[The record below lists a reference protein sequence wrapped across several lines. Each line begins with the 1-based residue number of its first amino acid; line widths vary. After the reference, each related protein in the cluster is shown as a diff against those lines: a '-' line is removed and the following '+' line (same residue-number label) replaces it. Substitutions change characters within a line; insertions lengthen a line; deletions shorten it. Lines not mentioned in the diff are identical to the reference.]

1 MMWHRLF
8 DKPGILKRN
17 LGPEQAVFV
26 GIRSQ
31 VVDVFVLNMFE
42 YDEFTALHFIN
53 RLR

>member
-1 MMWHRLF
+1 MWHRLF

-26 GIRSQ
+26 GITQ